1 MLSSLTKLSSIGK
14 LKTISIINRYF
25 YANFSLT
32 GIPQLIK
39 TRSVIFRDKKMTIT
53 LQQSSIP
60 PHLEKQQGKALEKY
74 KINESL
80 LCNHSYELK

>member
-1 MLSSLTKLSSIGK
+1 MLSSLTKLSYIGK

-25 YANFSLT
+25 YANFSLA

-39 TRSVIFRDKKMTIT
+39 TRSFIFRDKKMIII
-53 LQQSSIP
+53 LQKSSIP